1 VNISG
6 IPQRSISRIIL
17 LPSLLIV
24 HLSTMKILT
33 PETLEE
39 NGYQLHERLKHTE
52 LMAFVSRYFFKKNPV
67 MYFYWIFNIVTVIG
81 GFVLLFLSPDKI
93 GPAMSKFCQG
103 IAAFFLLIPIPELI
117 HGIGYRLSGAKNV
130 SYKAVWKQL
139 VFYAMADRFVAR
151 GWPFVLTALAPFAIL
166 NTVCIV
172 LFFTL
177 PPLWNWLAF
186 GALVMHTAG
195 CSGDFALISY
205 FYTYRKSDPV
215 TYDDVAGEESFFY
228 LKNT

>member
-1 VNISG
+1 MNISG
-6 IPQRSISRIIL
+6 SPQRNSAAIIL
-17 LPSLLIV
+17 YRPLLIV
-24 HLSTMKILT
+24 HLNTMKTLT
-33 PETLEE
+33 PETLEA
-39 NGYQLHERLKHTE
+39 NGYHLHEHLKHTE
-52 LMAFVSRYFFKKNPV
+52 LMAFVGRYFFKKNPV
-67 MYFYWIFNIVTVIG
+67 MHFYWIFNIVTILG
-81 GFVLLFLSPDKI
+81 GFILLYLSPDKI

-103 IAAFFLLIPIPELI
+103 IAAFFLLIPIHELI
-117 HGIGYRLSGAKNV
+117 HGIGYRLSGAKKV

-151 GWPFVLTALAPFAIL
+151 GWPFVLTALAPFLLL
-166 NTVCIV
+166 NTLCIV

-205 FYTYRKSDPV
+205 FYTHWKSDPV
-215 TYDDVAGEESFFY
+215 TYDDVAAEESFFY